1 MRNNANK
8 QTDEKKSGIGGEIGS
23 KKPELNIGGRGFK
36 KSLLALSIMAM
47 GAPVLAQTANTADPD
62 LEEVVVQGIRT
73 SLEDAQALKREGD
86 TVKDVITA
94 SDIGALPDKSITEA
108 LQRVPGVTVG
118 RFAAPTDPNHFAA
131 EGRGVL
137 VRGLDRVHSQ
147 FNGRESFSAGNWTSG
162 LSYED
167 IPPELVGTVEVI
179 KNQTSDIIAGGV
191 AGTVN
196 LITRKPLDMDGCKI
210 FISAKTSYGDLVDDW
225 SPSYSGLFS
234 DRWDTS
240 VGEFGLLISASTSE
254 FTARGDGINLS
265 NFYERSATQTE
276 YPTLGNTELPGY
288 AGQKLFMPTGPWM
301 QTADSNRD
309 RNGFDVALQ
318 WQNPD
323 ETLRATAEFIRSDSE
338 ESWRER
344 VLFPTTSSQG
354 FDADLMN
361 AVLVGNDATFDENGY
376 FTSGTISY
384 PWNVAY
390 LASSRGDRTESIVED
405 ASFNLV
411 ITPDDKWKIELDLQ
425 TLDTSYDRENNTI
438 NNRFAMSDVFLDLR
452 TKVPTVKFLGTNAS
466 GGAPDWMGC
475 PAGANPGTTDLS
487 DPAGACDYY
496 QVSIMDTNVD
506 ATGSMDSFT
515 ADVEYQIDGG
525 WLKSVAGGAYFADID
540 RTTQDD
546 EYINWGAV
554 SHTWGTVP
562 TAGMAGNPE
571 LYEAV
576 NFGSDFMGGRGLAG
590 DNRTFLFPRMS
601 NTQEKNLLAYDAFLM
616 ENGLNNG
623 GWHNRATRVTIDGK
637 PTDAKGYLPHE
648 TVTTGIDREE
658 AYIRFDF
665 VNDELAMPIK
675 ANLGLRYVSYG
686 VEASG
691 TSRFNKPGLGD
702 VAQAYYE
709 QNFPTYAQFFNGD
722 GSTVN
727 TAKPDTYTTTLPSFN
742 LSVGVTDDVIARLAL
757 SKAVFFPSLYDMRNT
772 VNYNAAVTSTED
784 PANPGTIVDMQVS
797 ANGVGGNPYLQPEES
812 DQIDL
817 TAEWY
822 FSEVGSLTLSVFHK
836 NITNLFRER
845 NYLTTVTNPVSDVSL
860 DMLVRKQVNEGEG
873 KIQGFEIA
881 YQQFYDFLPGF
892 WSGLG
897 TQFNY
902 TYVSQDD
909 LEDTKNGTSVSVG
922 GDRNAF
928 RNFNNLP
935 LPGLS
940 EDTYNFALMY
950 QYEGIEA
957 RFAYNWRSEYL
968 ITRRD
973 ANAFA
978 PIFSED
984 QGYLDASIW
993 YTINDNFRI
1002 GIEGSNLLDEMTL
1015 TRTQFNQDG
1024 VTTPKNFSLTD
1035 RRYALSVRATF

>member
-1 MRNNANK
+1 MFNSDDTRAKN
-8 QTDEKKSGIGGEIGS
+8 TRRI
-23 KKPELNIGGRGFK
+23 FK
-36 KSLLALSIMAM
+36 KSLLAVSIMAL
-47 GAPVLAQTANTADPD
+47 GTPAIAQTGNAATEQE

-73 SLEDAQALKREGD
+73 SLEDAQALKRDGD
-86 TVKDVITA
+86 TVKDVITS
-94 SDIGALPDKSITEA
+94 SDIGALPDKSVTEA

-147 FNGRESFSAGNWTSG
+147 FNGRESFSAGNWTAG

-179 KNQTSDIIAGGV
+179 KNQTSDIISGGI

-196 LITRKPLDMDGCKI
+196 LITRKPLDMDGRKI
-210 FISAKTSYGDLVDDW
+210 FLSAKTSYGDLVDDW

-234 DRWDTS
+234 DRWETDI
-240 VGEFGLLISASTSE
+240 GEFGFLISASTSE
-254 FTARGDGINLS
+254 FTARGDGINLT

-276 YPTLGNTELPGY
+276 FPTLGSTELPGY
-288 AGQKLFMPTGPWM
+288 AGKKLYMPTGPWM

-309 RNGFDVALQ
+309 RNGFDAALQ
-318 WQNPD
+318 WQNSD
-323 ETLRATAEFIRSDSE
+323 ETIKATAEFIRSDSE

-354 FDADLMN
+354 FDADLTN
-361 AVLVGNDATFDENGY
+361 AVLVGTDATFDENGY
-376 FTSGTISY
+376 FTSGTITY

-405 ASFNLV
+405 ASFNLL
-411 ITPDDKWKIELDLQ
+411 ITPDDKWKIELDYQ

-452 TKVPTVKFLGTNAS
+452 TKIPTVKFLGTNAT

-506 ATGSMDSFT
+506 AEGTMDSFT
-515 ADVEYQIDGG
+515 ADVEYQIESG
-525 WLKSVAGGAYFADID
+525 WLKSIAGGAYFSDID

-554 SHTWGTVP
+554 SHTWGTAP

-571 LYEAV
+571 LYEPV
-576 NFGSDFMGGRGLAG
+576 NFGNDFMGGKGLAG

-601 NTQEKNLLAYDAFLM
+601 NTQEKNLLAYDKFLM
-616 ENGLNNG
+616 DKGLNNG
-623 GWHNRATRVTIDGK
+623 GWHNRSARVSIDGK
-637 PTDAKGYLPHE
+637 PTNAKGYLPHE

-658 AYIRFDF
+658 AYVRFDF
-665 VNDELAMPIK
+665 VNDELAMPVK
-675 ANLGLRYVSYG
+675 ANVGLRYVSYG
-686 VEASG
+686 VEATG

-709 QNFPTYAQFFNGD
+709 QNFPTYAAFFNGG

-727 TAKPDTYTTTLPSFN
+727 TAEPDAYTTTLPSLN
-742 LSVGVTDDVIARLAL
+742 VSVAVTDDIITRLAV
-757 SKAVFFPSLYDMRNT
+757 SKAIFFPSLYDMRNT
-772 VNYNAAVTSTED
+772 TNYNAAVTSTED
-784 PANPGTIVDMQVS
+784 PANPGTIVDMKVS
-797 ANGVGGNPYLQPEES
+797 ANGVGGNPTLQPEES
-812 DQIDL
+812 NQIDL

-822 FSEVGSLTLSVFHK
+822 FSEVGSLTLSLFQK
-836 NITNLFRER
+836 DIDNLFRER
-845 NYLTTVTNPVSDVSL
+845 NYQTRVINPDNGVAM
-860 DMLVRKQVNEGEG
+860 DMLVRRQVNEGEG
-873 KIQGFEIA
+873 SIKGFEVA

-892 WSGLG
+892 WSGFG

-909 LEDTKNGTSVSVG
+909 LEDTEMGTSVSVG

-973 ANAFA
+973 ANSFA

-1015 TRTQFNQDG
+1015 TRTQFNQEG

>member
-1 MRNNANK
+1 MFN
-8 QTDEKKSGIGGEIGS
+8 
-23 KKPELNIGGRGFK
+23 RGDTNTKNTRRMFK
-36 KSLLALSIMAM
+36 KSLLAVSIMAF
-47 GAPVLAQTANTADPD
+47 GAPTIAQTGNAATEQE

-73 SLEDAQALKREGD
+73 SLEDAQALKRDGD
-86 TVKDVITA
+86 TVKDVITS
-94 SDIGALPDKSITEA
+94 SDIGALPDKSVTEA

-179 KNQTSDIIAGGV
+179 KNQTSDIISGGI

-196 LITRKPLDMDGCKI
+196 LITRKPLDMDGRKI
-210 FISAKTSYGDLVDDW
+210 FLSAKTSYGDLVDDW

-234 DRWDTS
+234 DRWDTDI
-240 VGEFGLLISASTSE
+240 GEFGFLISASTSE
-254 FTARGDGINLS
+254 FTARGDGINLT
-265 NFYERSATQTE
+265 NFYERSTTQTE
-276 YPTLGNTELPGY
+276 FPTLGSTELPGY
-288 AGQKLFMPTGPWM
+288 AGKKLYMPTGPWM

-309 RNGFDVALQ
+309 RNGFDAALQ
-318 WQNPD
+318 WQNSD
-323 ETLRATAEFIRSDSE
+323 ETIKATAEFIRSDSE

-354 FDADLMN
+354 FDADLTN
-361 AVLVGNDATFDENGY
+361 AVLVGTDATFDDKGY

-390 LASSRGDRTESIVED
+390 LASTRGDRTESIVED
-405 ASFNLV
+405 ASFNVLL
-411 ITPDDKWKIELDLQ
+411 TPDDKWKIELDYQ
-425 TLDTSYDRENNTI
+425 TLDTSYERENNTI

-452 TKVPTVKFLGTNAS
+452 TKIPTVKFLGTNAT
-466 GGAPDWMGC
+466 GGVPDWC

-506 ATGSMDSFT
+506 AEGTMDAFT
-515 ADVEYQIDGG
+515 ADVEYQIESG
-525 WLKSVAGGAYFADID
+525 WLKSIAGGAYFSDID

-554 SHTWGTVP
+554 SHTWGTAP

-571 LYEAV
+571 LYEGV
-576 NFGSDFMGGRGLAG
+576 TFGNDFMGGKGLAG

-601 NTQEKNLLAYDAFLM
+601 NTQEKNLLAYDKFLVDK
-616 ENGLNNG
+616 GLNNG
-623 GWHNRATRVTIDGK
+623 GWRNRGARVSIDGK
-637 PTDAKGYLPHE
+637 PTNAQGYLPHE
-648 TVTTGIDREE
+648 TVTTAIDREE
-658 AYIRFDF
+658 AYVRFDF
-665 VNDELAMPIK
+665 VNDELAMPVK
-675 ANLGLRYVSYG
+675 ANVGLRYVSYG
-686 VEASG
+686 VEATG

-702 VAQAYYE
+702 VAEAYYK
-709 QNFPTYAQFFNGD
+709 QNFPAYAAFFNGG

-727 TAKPDTYTTTLPSFN
+727 TAEPDTYTTTLPSLN
-742 LSVGVTDDVIARLAL
+742 VSVAVTDDIITRFAL
-757 SKAVFFPSLYDMRNT
+757 SKAIFFPSLYDMRNT
-772 VNYNAAVTSTED
+772 TNYDAAVTSTTD
-784 PANPGTIVDMQVS
+784 PANPANIIDMKVS
-797 ANGVGGNPYLQPEES
+797 ANGTGGNPNLQPEES
-812 DQIDL
+812 NQIDL

-822 FSEVGSLTLSVFHK
+822 FSEVGSLTLSLFQK
-836 NITNLFRER
+836 DIENLFRER
-845 NYLTTVTNPVSDVSL
+845 NYQTTVINPDNSTSM
-860 DMLVRKQVNEGEG
+860 DMLVRRQVNEGEG
-873 KIQGFEIA
+873 SIKGFEVA

-892 WSGLG
+892 WSGFG

-909 LEDTKNGTSVSVG
+909 LEDAEMGTSVSVG

-973 ANAFA
+973 ANSFA

-1015 TRTQFNQDG
+1015 TRTQFNQEG

>member
-1 MRNNANK
+1 MTDSKNK
-8 QTDEKKSGIGGEIGS
+8 KVNTDVNGAR
-23 KKPELNIGGRGFK
+23 RGFK
-36 KSLLALSIMAM
+36 KSLLAVSIMAL
-47 GAPVLAQTANTADPD
+47 GTPTFAQTESNAGGA
-62 LEEVVVQGIRT
+62 LEEVIVQGIRT
-73 SLEDAQALKREGD
+73 SLEDAQTIKREAD

-94 SDIGALPDKSITEA
+94 SDIGALPDKSVTEA

-118 RFAAPTDPNHFAA
+118 RFASPSDPNHFAA

-179 KNQTSDIIAGGV
+179 KNQTSDIIAGGI

-196 LITRKPLDMDGCKI
+196 LITRKPFDMDGRKI
-210 FISAKTSYGDLVDDW
+210 FLSAKGSYGDLVDDI

-240 VGEFGLLISASTSE
+240 AGEFGFLVSASASE
-254 FTARGDGINLS
+254 FTARGDGIAMT

-276 YPTLGNTELPGY
+276 FPTLGSTALPGY
-288 AGQKLFMPTGPWM
+288 EDQKLFMPTGPWLR
-301 QTADSNRD
+301 TADSDRD
-309 RNGFDVALQ
+309 RSGFDTALQ
-318 WQNPD
+318 WRNPD
-323 ETLRATAEFIRSDSE
+323 ETIKATAEFIRSESE
-338 ESWRER
+338 ENWREY
-344 VLFPTTSSQG
+344 VLFPTTSSTG
-354 FDADLMN
+354 FDADFTN
-361 AVLVGNDATFDENGY
+361 AQLIPGTEATFDENGY
-376 FTSGTISY
+376 FTSGTITY

-390 LASSRGDRTESIVED
+390 LSSSRGDRVESKVD
-405 ASFNLV
+405 DLSFNLE
-411 ITPDDKWKIELDLQ
+411 ITPDDRLKIELDFQ
-425 TLDTSYDRENNTI
+425 RLDTTYDRENITI

-452 TKVPTVKFLGTNAS
+452 TKIPTVQFLGTNAT
-466 GGAPDWMGC
+466 GVAPDWMGC
-475 PAGANPGTTDLS
+475 PPGENPGTTDLS
-487 DPAGACDYY
+487 DPASACDYY

-506 ATGSMDSFT
+506 AKGKMDSFT

-525 WLKSVAGGAYFADID
+525 WLKSIAGGAYFSDID

-554 SHTWGTVP
+554 SHTWGTAP
-562 TAGMAGNPE
+562 TAGLAGNPE

-576 NFGSDFMGGRGLAG
+576 TFGGDFMGGKGLSG

-601 NTQEKNLLAYDAFLM
+601 NTQEKNLLAYDQFLM
-616 ENGLNNG
+616 DKGLNNG
-623 GWHNRATRVTIDGK
+623 GWHNRGARTTIDGK
-637 PTDAKGYLPHE
+637 STDAKGYLPHE
-648 TVTTGIDREE
+648 TVTTAIDREE

-665 VNDELAMPIK
+665 VNDELAMPVK
-675 ANLGLRYVSYG
+675 ANLGFRYVSYG
-686 VEASG
+686 VEATG

-709 QNFPTYAQFFNGD
+709 QNFPAYAEFFNGD
-722 GSTVN
+722 GSAVN
-727 TAKPDTYTTTLPSFN
+727 TAEPDTYTTTLPSFN
-742 LSVGVTDDVIARLAL
+742 LSVSVTDDIITRFAM
-757 SKAVFFPSLYDMRNT
+757 SKAIFFPSLYDIRNT
-772 VNYNAAVTSTED
+772 VNYNAAVTSTDD
-784 PANPGTIVDMQVS
+784 PANPGTIVDMSVT

-822 FSEVGSLTLSVFHK
+822 FSDVGSLTLSLFHK
-836 NITNLFRER
+836 KISNLFRER
-845 NYLTTVTNPVSDVSL
+845 NYQTTVTNPVSNTSL
-860 DMLVRKQVNEGEG
+860 DMLVRRQVNEGEG
-873 KIQGFEIA
+873 TIKGFEVA
-881 YQQFYDFLPGF
+881 YQQFYDFLPGA

-909 LEDTKNGTSVSVG
+909 IGDSNMGESVSVG

-928 RNFNNLP
+928 RNFTNLP

-940 EDTYNFALMY
+940 EDTYNFTLMY
-950 QYEGIEA
+950 QYAGIEA
-957 RFAYNWRSEYL
+957 RAAYNWRSEHL
-968 ITRRD
+968 VTRRD
-973 ANAFA
+973 ADAFA
-978 PIFSED
+978 PIYNEA
-984 QGYLDASIW
+984 QGYLDASVW
-993 YTINDNFRI
+993 YTINDNLRI
-1002 GIEGSNLLDEMTL
+1002 GLEGSNLLNEMTV

-1024 VTTPKNFSLTD
+1024 ATTPKTFSYTD
-1035 RRYALSVRATF
+1035 RRYALSLRATF

>member
-1 MRNNANK
+1 MFDSDNADAMN
-8 QTDEKKSGIGGEIGS
+8 
-23 KKPELNIGGRGFK
+23 RRRVFK
-36 KSLLALSIMAM
+36 KSLLAVSIMAL
-47 GAPVLAQTANTADPD
+47 GVPTIAQTGMAAAEPEM
-62 LEEVVVQGIRT
+62 EEVVVQGIRT
-73 SLEDAQALKREGD
+73 SLEDAQTLKRNGD
-86 TVKDVITA
+86 TVKDVITS
-94 SDIGALPDKSITEA
+94 SDIGALPDKSVTEA

-179 KNQTSDIIAGGV
+179 KNQTADIISGGI

-196 LITRKPLDMDGCKI
+196 LITRKPLDMDGRKI

-234 DRWDTS
+234 DRWDTDI
-240 VGEFGLLISASTSE
+240 GEFGFLISASTSE
-254 FTARGDGINLS
+254 FTARGDGINLT

-276 YPTLGNTELPGY
+276 FPTLGSTELPGY
-288 AGQKLFMPTGPWM
+288 AGKTLYMPTGPWM

-309 RNGFDVALQ
+309 RNGFDAALQ

-323 ETLRATAEFIRSDSE
+323 ETIKATAEFIRSDSE

-344 VLFPTTSSQG
+344 VLFPTASSQG
-354 FDADLMN
+354 FDSDLTN
-361 AVLVGNDATFDENGY
+361 AVLVGNDATFDDKGY

-390 LASSRGDRTESIVED
+390 LASTRGDRSRSIVDD
-405 ASFNLV
+405 ASFNVVL
-411 ITPDDKWKIELDLQ
+411 TPNDKWKIELDYQ

-452 TKVPTVKFLGTNAS
+452 TKIPTVKLLGTNAT
-466 GGAPDWMGC
+466 GQAPYTDAMPC
-475 PAGANPGTTDLS
+475 AESTTTDLS
-487 DPAGACDYY
+487 DPASACNYY
-496 QVSIMDTNVD
+496 QASVMDTNVD
-506 ATGSMDSFT
+506 AEGSMDALT
-515 ADVEYQIDGG
+515 VDAEYLIERG
-525 WLKSVAGGAYFADID
+525 WLKSIAGGAYFSNID

-554 SHTWGTVP
+554 SHTWGTAP
-562 TAGMAGNPE
+562 TAGLAGNPE

-576 NFGSDFMGGRGLAG
+576 TFGGDFMGGKGLAG

-601 NTQEKNLLAYDAFLM
+601 NTQEKNLLAYDEFLM
-616 ENGLNNG
+616 DKGLNNG
-623 GWHNRATRVTIDGK
+623 GWRNRGARVGIDGAL
-637 PTDAKGYLPHE
+637 TNAKGYLPHE
-648 TVTTGIDREE
+648 TVTTEIDREE
-658 AYIRFDF
+658 AYVRFDF
-665 VNDELAMPIK
+665 ENDELAMPVK
-675 ANLGLRYVSYG
+675 ANFGLRYVSYG
-686 VEASG
+686 VQATG
-691 TSRFNKPGLGD
+691 TSRFNKPGLGTI
-702 VAQAYYE
+702 AETYYKE
-709 QNFPTYAQFFNGD
+709 NFPTYAAFFNGGD
-722 GSTVN
+722 STVN
-727 TAKPDTYTTTLPSFN
+727 TVEPDTYTTTLPSLN
-742 LSVGVTDDVIARLAL
+742 VSVAVTDEIITRFAI
-757 SKAVFFPSLYDMRNT
+757 SKAIFFPSLYDMRNT
-772 VNYNAAVTSTED
+772 TNYNAAVTSTED
-784 PANPGTIVDMQVS
+784 PANPGTITDMTVS
-797 ANGVGGNPYLQPEES
+797 ANGTGGNPTLQPEES
-812 DQIDL
+812 NQIDL

-822 FSEVGSLTLSVFHK
+822 FSKVGSLTLSVFQK
-836 NITNLFRER
+836 DIDNLFRER
-845 NYLTTVTNPVSDVSL
+845 NYQTTVVNPDNNTTME
-860 DMLVRKQVNEGEG
+860 MLVRRPVNEGEG
-873 KIQGFEIA
+873 SIKGFEVA

-892 WSGLG
+892 WSGFG

-902 TYVSQDD
+902 TYVAEDD
-909 LEDTKNGTSVSVG
+909 LEDTEMGTSVSVG

-940 EDTYNFALMY
+940 KDTYNLALMY
-950 QYEGIEA
+950 QYEDIEA

-973 ANAFA
+973 ANSFA

-993 YTINDNFRI
+993 YTLNDNIRI
-1002 GIEGSNLLDEMTL
+1002 GIEGSNLLNEMTL
-1015 TRTQFNQDG
+1015 TRTQFNVDG
-1024 VTTPKNFSLTD
+1024 ITTPKNYSLTD

>member
-1 MRNNANK
+1 MHSDTHKNTGKKITGRRFK
-8 QTDEKKSGIGGEIGS
+8 Q
-23 KKPELNIGGRGFK
+23 
-36 KSLLALSIMAM
+36 SLLAISIMAM
-47 GAPVLAQTANTADPD
+47 GAPALSQTDVD
-62 LEEVVVQGIRT
+62 QEYEEIVVQGIRT
-73 SLEDAQALKREGD
+73 SLQDAQSIKRAGD

-94 SDIGALPDKSITEA
+94 SDIGALPDKSVTEA

-179 KNQTSDIIAGGV
+179 KNQTSDIIAGGI

-196 LITRKPLDMDGCKI
+196 LITRKPLDMDGRKI
-210 FISAKTSYGDLVDDW
+210 FISAKNSYGDLVDDW
-225 SPSYSGLFS
+225 SPAFSGLFS
-234 DRWDTS
+234 DRWETEI
-240 VGEFGLLISASTSE
+240 GEFGFLLGASTSE
-254 FTARGDGINLS
+254 FTARGDGINLT

-276 YPTLGNTELPGY
+276 FPTLGSTELPGY
-288 AGQKLFMPTGPWM
+288 SGQTLYMPTGPWV

-309 RNGFDVALQ
+309 RTGFDAALQ
-318 WQNPD
+318 WENPD
-323 ETLRATAEFIRSDSE
+323 QTVRATAEFIRSASE

-354 FDADLMN
+354 FSADVTN
-361 AVLVGNDATFDENGY
+361 AVLVGNDATFDDKGF

-405 ASFNLV
+405 ASFNVVL
-411 ITPDDKWKIELDLQ
+411 TPDDRWKIELDYQ
-425 TLDTSYDRENNTI
+425 TLDTTYDRENNTI
-438 NNRFAMSDVFLDLR
+438 NNRFAMSDVYLDLR
-452 TKVPTVKFLGTNAS
+452 TKVPTVEFLGTNAT
-466 GGAPDWMGC
+466 GGVPDWC
-475 PAGANPGTTDLS
+475 PPGENPGTTDLS
-487 DPAGACDYY
+487 DPAGGCDYY

-506 ATGSMDSFT
+506 AKGSMDAFT
-515 ADVEYQIDGG
+515 ADVEYQIESG
-525 WLKSVAGGAYFADID
+525 WLKSVAGGVYFSDID

-554 SHTWGTVP
+554 SHTWGTPP

-571 LYEAV
+571 LYEPV
-576 NFGSDFMGGRGLAG
+576 NFGDDFMGGSGLTG

-601 NTQEKNLLAYDAFLM
+601 NTQEKNLLVYDDFLM

-623 GWHNRATRVTIDGK
+623 GWFNRGKRVTIDGQ
-637 PTDAKGYLPHE
+637 PADAKGYLPHE
-648 TVTTGIDREE
+648 TVTTAIDRQE

-675 ANLGLRYVSYG
+675 ANLGFRYVSYE
-686 VEASG
+686 VTASG
-691 TSRFNKPGLGD
+691 TSRFNEPGLGD
-702 VAQAYYE
+702 IAQAYYE
-709 QNFPTYAQFFNGD
+709 ENFPNYAQFFNGD

-727 TAKPDTYTTTLPSFN
+727 VAEPKPYTTTLPTFN
-742 LSVGVTDDVIARLAL
+742 LSVGLTDDIIARLAI
-757 SKAVFFPSLYDMRNT
+757 SKAVFFPSLYDMRNS
-772 VNYNAAVTSTED
+772 VNYNAAVTSVDD
-784 PANPGTIVDMQVS
+784 PANPGTIIDMQVS

-822 FSEVGSLTLSVFHK
+822 FSEVGSLTLSLFHK
-836 NITNLFRER
+836 DINNLFRER
-845 NYLTTVTNPVSDVSL
+845 NYQTTVVNPVSGASM
-860 DMLVRKQVNEGEG
+860 DMLVRRQVNEGEG

-897 TQFNY
+897 MQFNY

-909 LEDTKNGTSVSVG
+909 LEDAELGTSISVG

-928 RNFNNLP
+928 RNFNDLP

-940 EDTYNFALMY
+940 EDTYNLAFMY

-957 RFAYNWRSEYL
+957 RLAYNWRSEYL
-968 ITRRD
+968 LTRRD
-973 ANAFA
+973 ANSFA
-978 PIFSED
+978 PIYSED

-993 YTINDNFRI
+993 YTVNDNIRI

-1024 VTTPKNFSLTD
+1024 ITTPKNYSLTD

>member
-1 MRNNANK
+1 MFNSDDTNTKNTR
-8 QTDEKKSGIGGEIGS
+8 
-23 KKPELNIGGRGFK
+23 RMFK
-36 KSLLALSIMAM
+36 KSLLAVSIMAL
-47 GAPVLAQTANTADPD
+47 GAPAIAQSGNAAAEQE

-73 SLEDAQALKREGD
+73 SLEDAQALKRDGD
-86 TVKDVITA
+86 TVKDVITS
-94 SDIGALPDKSITEA
+94 SDIGALPDKSVTEA

-179 KNQTSDIIAGGV
+179 KNQTADIISGGI

-196 LITRKPLDMDGCKI
+196 LITRKPLDMDGRKI
-210 FISAKTSYGDLVDDW
+210 FLSAKTSYGDLVDDW

-234 DRWDTS
+234 DRWDTDI
-240 VGEFGLLISASTSE
+240 GEFGFLISASTSE
-254 FTARGDGINLS
+254 FTARGDGINLT

-276 YPTLGNTELPGY
+276 FPTLGSTELPGY
-288 AGQKLFMPTGPWM
+288 AGKKLYMPTGPWM

-309 RNGFDVALQ
+309 RNGFDAALQ
-318 WQNPD
+318 WQNSD
-323 ETLRATAEFIRSDSE
+323 ETIKATAEFIRSDSE

-354 FDADLMN
+354 FDADLTN
-361 AVLVGNDATFDENGY
+361 AVLVGTDATFDDKGY

-390 LASSRGDRTESIVED
+390 LASTRGDRTESIVED
-405 ASFNLV
+405 ASFNLLL
-411 ITPDDKWKIELDLQ
+411 TPDDKWKIELDYQ
-425 TLDTSYDRENNTI
+425 TLDTSYERENNTI

-452 TKVPTVKFLGTNAS
+452 TKIPTVKFLGTNAT
-466 GGAPDWMGC
+466 GGVPDWC
-475 PAGANPGTTDLS
+475 PAGTNPGTTDLS

-506 ATGSMDSFT
+506 AEGTMDSFT
-515 ADVEYQIDGG
+515 ADVEYQIESG
-525 WLKSVAGGAYFADID
+525 WLKSIAGGAYFSDID

-554 SHTWGTVP
+554 SHTWGTAP
-562 TAGMAGNPE
+562 IAGMAGNPE
-571 LYEAV
+571 LYEGV
-576 NFGSDFMGGRGLAG
+576 TFGNDFMGGKGLAG

-601 NTQEKNLLAYDAFLM
+601 NTQEKNLLAYDQFLM
-616 ENGLNNG
+616 DKGLNNG
-623 GWHNRATRVTIDGK
+623 GWRNRGARVSIDGK
-637 PTDAKGYLPHE
+637 PTNAQGYLPHE
-648 TVTTGIDREE
+648 TVTTAIDREE
-658 AYIRFDF
+658 AYVRFDF
-665 VNDELAMPIK
+665 VNDELAMPVK
-675 ANLGLRYVSYG
+675 ANVGLRYVSYG
-686 VEASG
+686 VEATG

-702 VAQAYYE
+702 VAEAYYE
-709 QNFPTYAQFFNGD
+709 QNFPTYAAFFNGG

-727 TAKPDTYTTTLPSFN
+727 TAEPDTHTTTLPSLN
-742 LSVGVTDDVIARLAL
+742 VSVAVTDDIITRFAV
-757 SKAVFFPSLYDMRNT
+757 SKAIFFPSLYDMRNT
-772 VNYNAAVTSTED
+772 TNYNAAVTSTTD
-784 PANPGTIVDMQVS
+784 PANPANIIDMKVS
-797 ANGVGGNPYLQPEES
+797 ANGTGGNPSLQPEES
-812 DQIDL
+812 NQIDL

-822 FSEVGSLTLSVFHK
+822 FSEVGSLTLSLFQK
-836 NITNLFRER
+836 DIDNLFRER
-845 NYLTTVTNPVSDVSL
+845 NYQTTVINPDNGTSM
-860 DMLVRKQVNEGEG
+860 DMLVRRQVNEGEG
-873 KIQGFEIA
+873 SIKGFEVA

-892 WSGLG
+892 WSGFG

-909 LEDTKNGTSVSVG
+909 LEDAEMGTSVSVG

-973 ANAFA
+973 ANSFA

-1015 TRTQFNQDG
+1015 TRTQFNQEG

>member
-1 MRNNANK
+1 MGYN
-8 QTDEKKSGIGGEIGS
+8 TDEKIIGQ
-23 KKPELNIGGRGFK
+23 RFK
-36 KSLLALSIMAM
+36 KSLLAMSIVALS
-47 GAPVLAQTANTADPD
+47 APVFAQTNTNQDI
-62 LEEVVVQGIRT
+62 EEVTVQGIRT
-73 SLEDAQALKREGD
+73 SLEDAQALKRDGD

-94 SDIGALPDKSITEA
+94 SDIGALPDKSVTEA

-179 KNQTSDIIAGGV
+179 KNQTSDIIAGGI

-196 LITRKPLDMDGCKI
+196 LITRKPLDMDGRKI
-210 FISAKTSYGDLVDDW
+210 FMSAKSSYGDLVDDW

-234 DRWDTS
+234 DRWDTDA
-240 VGEFGLLISASTSE
+240 GEFGFLISASTSE
-254 FTARGDGINLS
+254 FTARGDGINLT
-265 NFYERSATQTE
+265 NFYERSANQTE
-276 YPTLGNTELPGY
+276 FPTLGSTELPGY
-288 AGQKLFMPTGPWM
+288 AGQTLYMPTGPWV
-301 QTADSNRD
+301 QTADSTRD
-309 RNGFDVALQ
+309 RTGFDAALQ
-318 WQNPD
+318 WQNTD
-323 ETLRATAEFIRSDSE
+323 QTIKATAEFIRSASE

-354 FDADLMN
+354 FDADLTN
-361 AVLVGNDATFDENGY
+361 AVLVGNDATFDEKGF
-376 FTSGTISY
+376 FTSGTITY

-411 ITPDDKWKIELDLQ
+411 ITPDDKWKIELDYQ
-425 TLDTSYDRENNTI
+425 TLDTTYDRENNTI
-438 NNRFAMSDVFLDLR
+438 NNRFAMSDVYLDLR

-466 GGAPDWMGC
+466 GGVPDWC
-475 PAGANPGTTDLS
+475 PPGATPGTTDLS

-506 ATGSMDSFT
+506 AKGSMDSFT
-515 ADVEYQIDGG
+515 ADVEYQIDSG
-525 WLKSVAGGAYFADID
+525 WLKSIAGGAYFSDID

-554 SHTWGTVP
+554 SHTWGTAP

-571 LYEAV
+571 LYETV
-576 NFGSDFMGGRGLAG
+576 HFGGDFMGGKGLTG
-590 DNRTFLFPRMS
+590 DNRAFLFPRMS
-601 NTQEKNLLAYDAFLM
+601 NTQEKNLLAYDDFLM

-623 GWHNRATRVTIDGK
+623 GWFNRSKRVTIDGQ
-637 PTDAKGYLPHE
+637 PADAKGYLPHE
-648 TVTTGIDREE
+648 TVTTAIDRQE
-658 AYIRFDF
+658 AYVRFDF
-665 VNDELAMPIK
+665 ANDELAMPIK

-686 VEASG
+686 VKATG
-691 TSRFNKPGLGD
+691 TSRFNAPGLGD
-702 VAQAYYE
+702 VAQEYYE

-722 GSTVN
+722 GSTINV
-727 TAKPDTYTTTLPSFN
+727 AEPKTYTTTLPTLN
-742 LSVGVTDDVIARLAL
+742 ISVGVTDEVIARVAF
-757 SKAVFFPSLYDMRNT
+757 SKAIFFPSLYDMRNT
-772 VNYNAAVTSTED
+772 VNYNAAVTSTDD
-784 PANPGTIVDMQVS
+784 PANPGTIIDMKVS
-797 ANGVGGNPYLQPEES
+797 ANGVGGNPNLQPEES

-822 FSEVGSLTLSVFHK
+822 FSHVGSLTLSLFHK
-836 NITNLFRER
+836 DISNLFRER
-845 NYLTTVTNPVSDVSL
+845 NYQTTVTNPVNGTTM
-860 DMLVRKQVNEGEG
+860 DMLVRRQVNEGEG
-873 KIQGFEIA
+873 TIQGFEIA

-902 TYVSQDD
+902 TYISQDD
-909 LEDTKNGTSVSVG
+909 LEDATLGTSVSVG

-940 EDTYNFALMY
+940 EKTYNAALMY
-950 QYEGIEA
+950 QYENIEA
-957 RFAYNWRSEYL
+957 RLAYNWRSEYL
-968 ITRRD
+968 LTRRD
-973 ANAFA
+973 ANSFA
-978 PIFSED
+978 PIYSED

-993 YTINDNFRI
+993 YTVNDNIRI

-1024 VTTPKNFSLTD
+1024 ITTPKNYSLTD
-1035 RRYALSVRATF
+1035 RRYALSLRATF